1 MGVCWGGIERCTAPA
16 RGQRLWASHN
26 VNRQRG
32 KMNSVA
38 ISSLGSWRKMHY
50 SCSESDFR
58 WITQIK
64 QRLMSTTCWG
74 SLFVTLGEL
83 PSNFTGCSSAL
94 LRCFSFA
101 PGKIHCCS
109 RNKKGSCHSSS
120 SFPLSSN
127 ARFEGR
133 YCSLRGKELIYF
145 AASFP
150 APSCPPLFNQGVPA
164 SWVVVSG
171 LALGWL

>member
-1 MGVCWGGIERCTAPA
+1 M
-16 RGQRLWASHN
+16 WASHN
-26 VNRQRG
+26 VNRQKG
-32 KMNSVA
+32 KIKSVA
-38 ISSLGSWRKMHY
+38 VSSLGSWRKMHY

-109 RNKKGSCHSSS
+109 RNQMGSCHSS
-120 SFPLSSN
+120 SFPLSSS
-127 ARFEGR
+127 AHFGGLC
-133 YCSLRGKELIYF
+133 CSLSGEELIYF

-150 APSCPPLFNQGVPA
+150 ASSCPPLFNQRVPA
-164 SWVVVSG
+164 SWVVDAGLTPGLTPG
-171 LALGWL
+171 LALG